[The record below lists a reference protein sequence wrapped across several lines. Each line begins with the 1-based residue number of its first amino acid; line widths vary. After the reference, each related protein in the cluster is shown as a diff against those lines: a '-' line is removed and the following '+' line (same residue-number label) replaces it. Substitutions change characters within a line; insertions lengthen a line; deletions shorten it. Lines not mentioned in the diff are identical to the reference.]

1 MFSQQDQEQIQGQG
15 ATLDLINEQIQH
27 FVNGFPFLKAIKA
40 ATIGDGI
47 VRVSDEQILAYLHQ
61 YDDLTGDYTLMKFVP
76 ASGAATRMFKSLFA
90 ALDGKSDKATD
101 EFFARLTDF
110 AFYEDLK
117 AVMAAKGDNIATADR
132 QTVLRYLLTADGL
145 DYGSLP
151 KGLLKFHSYTD
162 GPRTP
167 VEEHLVEGA
176 AYANAN
182 GLVRL
187 HFTVSPEHH
196 SRFEQLII
204 EAKPDYE
211 AWLGVAFDV
220 TFSEQKKATD
230 TISVNLDNTPFRNS
244 DDSLLFRPAGHG
256 ALIENLND
264 IDSDIVFI
272 KNIDNVVPDELK
284 ETTITYKKVLAALL
298 IDTQKQVFRLLELLE
313 HEEVSDGYIAEAEEL
328 LRSTLYT
335 LPPVGYESFSRE
347 EKIAYLRRKL
357 DRPVRACGMVKNVGE
372 PGGGPFWAQNPDGSV
387 SLQVVESAQFDM
399 DDAEQK
405 AIFDTA
411 THFNPVDLICA
422 LKDRHSTKYNLPD
435 FRDPQTGF
443 ITQKSKDGKDLKA
456 QELPGLWNGAMA
468 NWSTLFVEVP
478 LITFNPVKTVNDL
491 LRKEH
496 QPATE

>member
-1 MFSQQDQEQIQGQG
+1 M
-15 ATLDLINEQIQH
+15 
-27 FVNGFPFLKAIKA
+27 
-40 ATIGDGI
+40 
-47 VRVSDEQILAYLHQ
+47 
-61 YDDLTGDYTLMKFVP
+61 
-76 ASGAATRMFKSLFA
+76 
-90 ALDGKSDKATD
+90 
-101 EFFARLTDF
+101 
-110 AFYEDLK
+110 
-117 AVMAAKGDNIATADR
+117 
-132 QTVLRYLLTADGL
+132 
-145 DYGSLP
+145 
-151 KGLLKFHSYTD
+151 
-162 GPRTP
+162 
-167 VEEHLVEGA
+167 EGA

-347 EKIAYLRRKL
+347 EKIAYL
-357 DRPVRACGMVKNVGE
+357 PPE
-372 PGGGPFWAQNPDGSV
+372 
-387 SLQVVESAQFDM
+387 
-399 DDAEQK
+399 
-405 AIFDTA
+405 T
-411 THFNPVDLICA
+411 
-422 LKDRHSTKYNLPD
+422 
-435 FRDPQTGF
+435 
-443 ITQKSKDGKDLKA
+443 
-456 QELPGLWNGAMA
+456 
-468 NWSTLFVEVP
+468 
-478 LITFNPVKTVNDL
+478 
-491 LRKEH
+491 
-496 QPATE
+496 